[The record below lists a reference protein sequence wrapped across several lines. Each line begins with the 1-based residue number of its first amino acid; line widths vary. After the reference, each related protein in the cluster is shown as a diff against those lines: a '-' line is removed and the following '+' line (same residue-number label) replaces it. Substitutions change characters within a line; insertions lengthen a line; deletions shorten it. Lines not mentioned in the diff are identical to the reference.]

1 MAPQTSELPVHG
13 CSVTEFDR
21 YGDSRGYFNEL
32 YNDTKYEDLDASRP
46 RGESTETSLP
56 KRWRQVSFSS
66 SQKHA
71 LRGLHCSQYGKFIT
85 CVRGAFYDVIAD
97 CREDSPTFGRWCGVL
112 LTEHNKKQVY
122 VPAGCGH
129 GFFTFEDDTCALY
142 LQEGTFNPPAEAD
155 MHPFDPLFNVKW
167 PVPEGVEPIM
177 SAKDIAAP
185 TLATRRPHL
194 VGLEPR
200 RRVLVVGAS
209 GQVGGAIIE
218 AFGARDCIGT
228 YCGNKQP
235 SMVRFDLGAAAA
247 EPKLAEALLQS
258 VYPETV
264 IICAGFTW
272 VDGCENDVERAKAM
286 NCDGQA
292 AVAAAAKAIGAK
304 VVWYST
310 DYVFCGGVQQKPG
323 PYAEDDPVN
332 PLNVYGKSKLDGEA
346 AVLAADPTAIVIR
359 TNVVFGPESAGK
371 NFVYQVARKL
381 RPGSTEEMRVPEDQ
395 VNTPTYNRD
404 LASAT
409 KMLIEA
415 GASGVYNVGG
425 AEVLGRV
432 AFTKAIVENLNELVG
447 PQTLSTEMLTPVVTS
462 NAGQAALRPLASGLK
477 LEKAYKE
484 IPQWRPRP
492 VAEALRHWMDNPVLE
507 GSADTK
513 RLECVP

>member
-1 MAPQTSELPVHG
+1 M
-13 CSVTEFDR
+13 
-21 YGDSRGYFNEL
+21 
-32 YNDTKYEDLDASRP
+32 
-46 RGESTETSLP
+46 
-56 KRWRQVSFSS
+56 
-66 SQKHA
+66 
-71 LRGLHCSQYGKFIT
+71 
-85 CVRGAFYDVIAD
+85 
-97 CREDSPTFGRWCGVL
+97 
-112 LTEHNKKQVY
+112 
-122 VPAGCGH
+122 
-129 GFFTFEDDTCALY
+129 
-142 LQEGTFNPPAEAD
+142 
-155 MHPFDPLFNVKW
+155 
-167 PVPEGVEPIM
+167 
-177 SAKDIAAP
+177 
-185 TLATRRPHL
+185 
-194 VGLEPR
+194 
-200 RRVLVVGAS
+200 
-209 GQVGGAIIE
+209 
-218 AFGARDCIGT
+218 
-228 YCGNKQP
+228 
-235 SMVRFDLGAAAA
+235 
-247 EPKLAEALLQS
+247 
-258 VYPETV
+258 
-264 IICAGFTW
+264 
-272 VDGCENDVERAKAM
+272 
-286 NCDGQA
+286 
-292 AVAAAAKAIGAK
+292 
-304 VVWYST
+304 VWYST